1 MEQTNIALSYH
12 RRLSALNGIMK
23 STLQAKSMLKN
34 KYELL
39 QKENKDLFGK
49 EIREQISET
58 IERLTN
64 IRKSCCQVLFLKTVQ
79 VETSPFGK
87 AHPRQAN
94 NIVRRAKIL
103 QKQQQAKKTVTPT
116 GIISTVV

>member
-49 EIREQISET
+49 EIR
-58 IERLTN
+58 
-64 IRKSCCQVLFLKTVQ
+64 
-79 VETSPFGK
+79 
-87 AHPRQAN
+87 
-94 NIVRRAKIL
+94 
-103 QKQQQAKKTVTPT
+103 
-116 GIISTVV
+116 

>member
-23 STLQAKSMLKN
+23 STLQAKYMLKN
-34 KYELL
+34 KFELL

-58 IERLTN
+58 IERPQTFE
-64 IRKSCCQVLFLKTVQ
+64 RVA
-79 VETSPFGK
+79 GK
-87 AHPRQAN
+87 C
-94 NIVRRAKIL
+94 
-103 QKQQQAKKTVTPT
+103 
-116 GIISTVV
+116 